1 MLIPGPRI
9 IDEEKATKKLN
20 EIINSLNDMSMIN
33 RVSEYINPD
42 GTVSLENLFNTA
54 TVLAFSDCS
63 KPVPEAAQEYVVN
76 VFLDEIELDNID
88 AMLNLGVLYY
98 SGRIGEQ
105 NYELAVKYY
114 QMAYNYGSVIAA
126 ENLGYCYYYGR
137 AVDVDYEKA
146 YHYFIKAAMLGRTE
160 AIYKIGDMYAKGLY
174 VEKDECFA
182 FEMYE
187 KALKE
192 MDDECDVKGD
202 VFLRMGNS
210 YYYGSGTERN
220 IHTALLFYQHAEY
233 NYYQQIKNGDFCKK
247 KMLDSAIEKID
258 QIREELQKKN
268 ELMSVC

>member
-9 IDEEKATKKLN
+9 IDEEKATEKLN
-20 EIINSLNDMSMIN
+20 EILDSLNDMSMIN
-33 RVSEYINPD
+33 KVREYINPD
-42 GTVSLENLFNTA
+42 GTVSLENLFKTA
-54 TVLAFSDCS
+54 TVLAYGDCS
-63 KPVPEAAQEYVVN
+63 KPVPEAAREYVVN

-88 AMLNLGVLYY
+88 AILNLGALYY

-114 QMAYNYGSVIAA
+114 QMAYEHGNIIAA

-210 YYYGSGTERN
+210 YYYGSGVDRN

-258 QIREELQKKN
+258 QIREELQKRMN
-268 ELMSVC
+268 

>member
-9 IDEEKATKKLN
+9 IDEEKATEKLN
-20 EIINSLNDMSMIN
+20 EILDSLNDMSMIN
-33 RVSEYINPD
+33 KVREYINPD

-54 TVLAFSDCS
+54 ITLAFSDCS
-63 KPVPEAAQEYVVN
+63 KPIPEPAREYVAN
-76 VFLDEIELDNID
+76 VLLDEIELENIN
-88 AMLNLGVLYY
+88 AMLDLGALYY

-187 KALKE
+187 KAWKE
-192 MDDECDVKGD
+192 MDDDCDVKGD
-202 VFLRMGNS
+202 VFLRLGNS
-210 YYYGSGTERN
+210 YYYGSGVGRN
-220 IHTALLFYQHAEY
+220 IHTALMFYQHAEY
-233 NYYQQIKNGDFCKK
+233 NYYQQIKNGDFYKK
-247 KMLDSAIEKID
+247 KMLNSAIEKID
-258 QIREELQKKN
+258 QIREELKKRMN
-268 ELMSVC
+268 

>member
-1 MLIPGPRI
+1 M
-9 IDEEKATKKLN
+9 
-20 EIINSLNDMSMIN
+20 
-33 RVSEYINPD
+33 
-42 GTVSLENLFNTA
+42 ENLFNTA

-210 YYYGSGTERN
+210 YYYGSGTKRN
-220 IHTALLFYQHAEY
+220 IHTALLFYQHAEF

-258 QIREELQKKN
+258 QIREEIKKRMN
-268 ELMSVC
+268 